1 MLVNKLN
8 VEDQVLSTD
17 LQQAELLTYW
27 ADYCLAQ
34 LDKCLAEK
42 IEQGVKHWGSQ
53 YESTINDLKYLQF
66 KKTDHE
72 RKMKIEKG
80 N

>member
-1 MLVNKLN
+1 MRRINLELK
-8 VEDQVLSTD
+8 DQVLPED
-17 LQQAELLTYW
+17 LQQAELLAYW